1 MKQLKKNLMLC
12 LILALT
18 CAATARLYAE
28 TAKTQS
34 EGAPVVIII
43 KKPGNPISDAPR
55 SPEVVP
61 ISAMVNGNTLYVTFT
76 GDLGDVDYE
85 LVNLDTAEIVS
96 DQVEGTGLVLI
107 PFSGDP
113 GSYTI
118 TFTLSN
124 GVQFYGEFTL

>member
-1 MKQLKKNLMLC
+1 MKKIIAIVLF
-12 LILALT
+12 LAG
-18 CAATARLYAE
+18 CVGG
-28 TAKTQS
+28 TQIIAQAS
-34 EGAPVVIII
+34 EAGDPPQEVIIRN
-43 KKPGNPISDAPR
+43 KPPHAGQVPR
-55 SPEVVP
+55 TPAVVP
-61 ISAMVNGNTLYVTFT
+61 ISAMVNGSTLYVTFT

-124 GVQFYGEFTL
+124 GVQFYGEFAL

>member
-34 EGAPVVIII
+34 EGAPVVII
-43 KKPGNPISDAPR
+43 KKPGKPISDAPR
-55 SPEVVP
+55 TPAVVP
-61 ISAMVNGNTLYVTFT
+61 ISAMVNGSTLYVTFT
-76 GDLGDVDYE
+76 GDLGLVDYE
-85 LVNLDTAEIVS
+85 LDNLNTTELVT
-96 DQVEGTGLVLI
+96 DQIEGTGLVLI
-107 PFSGDP
+107 PFSGDS

>member
-1 MKQLKKNLMLC
+1 MKKVLFSFLAALF
-12 LILALT
+12 LIGT
-18 CAATARLYAE
+18 EICVYGAE
-28 TAKTQS
+28 TT
-34 EGAPVVIII
+34 
-43 KKPGNPISDAPR
+43 PISIRVKIPEPTAPR
-55 SPEVVP
+55 TPAVVP
-61 ISAMVNGNTLYVTFT
+61 ISAMVNGSTLYVTFT

-124 GVQFYGEFTL
+124 GVQFYGEFAL